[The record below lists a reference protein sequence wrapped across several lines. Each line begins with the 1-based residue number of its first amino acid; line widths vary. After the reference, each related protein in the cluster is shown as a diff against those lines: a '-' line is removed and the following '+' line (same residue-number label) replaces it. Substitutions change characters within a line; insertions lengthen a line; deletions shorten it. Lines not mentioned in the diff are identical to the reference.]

1 MGIYLL
7 FSQQKSKLLF
17 ESEDGGVSGF
27 EKREQREIVV
37 QGGGEQTEGSQ
48 YDRLCFVFMN
58 SKHDQFS
65 IIEWS
70 SPCSVEGIHTYWKRQ
85 RVVFNPSWSF
95 TKKLL
100 RSKRLY

>member
-1 MGIYLL
+1 MGTYLL

-37 QGGGEQTEGSQ
+37 QGAESRSTEGSQ
-48 YDRLCFVFMN
+48 YDRLRFVFLK
-58 SKHDQFS
+58 SKRDHS

-70 SPCSVEGIHTYWKRQ
+70 SPCSLVGVHTYWKRQ
-85 RVVFNPSWSF
+85 RVVFNQGIF
-95 TKKLL
+95 YKGIIKK
-100 RSKRLY
+100 